1 MPTRISF
8 SHRNSPTHKL
18 PTRQSLG
25 SKHAHARTRT
35 QHSCP
40 DSISYSQTHKLR
52 SRVWLHTYYYS
63 HTPHSQSCS
72 LSHTHILTVSR
83 TPAHPAPQPL
93 WHTLTALA
101 GSNKPLHNNTG
112 RGSLT
117 NPQHTT
123 RNCATA
129 GVLLAPPPCPASPF
143 PCSLCPGPLAR
154 APAPTPP
161 PSRPPPRLG
170 PLPAVKLQLQ
180 QGLGPLGVAVQ
191 APHGGR
197 RGS

>member
-1 MPTRISF
+1 M
-8 SHRNSPTHKL
+8 HV
-18 PTRQSLG
+18 
-25 SKHAHARTRT
+25 HARAHNTPFLTASLILTRT
-35 QHSCP
+35 NSGPGSGC
-40 DSISYSQTHKLR
+40 THTITAT
-52 SRVWLHTYYYS
+52 LHTLS
-63 HTPHSQSCS
+63 PPPS
-72 LSHTHILTVSR
+72 LTHILTVSR

-93 WHTLTALA
+93 WHTLTLTALA

-129 GVLLAPPPCPASPF
+129 EVLLAPCPASPF
-143 PCSLCPGPLAR
+143 PCSLSPGPLAR

-161 PSRPPPRLG
+161 PSRPRPRLG

-180 QGLGPLGVAVQ
+180 QRLGPLGVAVQ
-191 APHGGR
+191 APHGGH